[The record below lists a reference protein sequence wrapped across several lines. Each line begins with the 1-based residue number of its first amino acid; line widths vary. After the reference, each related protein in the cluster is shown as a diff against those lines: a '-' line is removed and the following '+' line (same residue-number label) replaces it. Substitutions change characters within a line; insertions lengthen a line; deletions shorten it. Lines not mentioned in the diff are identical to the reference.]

1 MFICAKCNFT
11 GKKKGDWARHI
22 TTKKHLK
29 NELIQDK
36 DTTDLKKIILKQQEQ
51 IDTQQQQIN
60 ELIPKIGNITN
71 QRFNLNI
78 FLNDTCKD
86 ALNWSEF
93 INTLNIHDTQNIDDI
108 AQLICDEL
116 YNIGIYKRPIHCLDV
131 KRKKICIKNQNVW
144 EHNLIKVCDTI
155 TDTATTLQQAYLKQ
169 WQHNHPTWFENEV
182 ETDTYTQ
189 LVSKLTVD
197 KEEYTS
203 SITKH
208 ICIPKLE
215 FKMEN

>member
-1 MFICAKCNFT
+1 MFTCSKCNFT
-11 GKKKGDWARHI
+11 GKKKGDWTRHI

-29 NELIQDK
+29 INT
-36 DTTDLKKIILKQQEQ
+36 DTDDLKRIILKQQEQ

-60 ELIPKIGNITN
+60 ELIPKIGNIN
-71 QRFNLNI
+71 QKFNLNI
-78 FLNDTCKD
+78 FLNDSCKD
-86 ALNWSEF
+86 ALNWSDF

-108 AQLICDEL
+108 AQMICNEL

-144 EHNLIKVCDTI
+144 EHNLVKVCETIHDT
-155 TDTATTLQQAYLKQ
+155 TTTLQNAYLKQ
-169 WQHNHPTWFENEV
+169 WQHNHPTWFENEY

-189 LVSKLTVD
+189 LVSKLNID
-197 KEEYTS
+197 KDVYTS
-203 SITKH
+203 SITKY

-215 FKMEN
+215 CKMEN